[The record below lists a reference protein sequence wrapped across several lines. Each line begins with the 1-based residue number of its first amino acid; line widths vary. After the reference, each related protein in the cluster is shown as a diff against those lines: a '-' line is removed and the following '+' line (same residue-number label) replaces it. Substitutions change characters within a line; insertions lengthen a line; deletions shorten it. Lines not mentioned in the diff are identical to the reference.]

1 MDSVAGSAARKAL
14 GPALVAAALAVVA
27 ALALRYFFS
36 LPMPAE
42 LFADQATTRIP
53 LPLFEAMLATFGTA
67 AKHLYLIGV
76 LIGVAALTTL
86 LGVAY
91 AAIRSSAIGARKPR
105 NASAA
110 GIPSAGEA
118 LSYADAPIIVLALWL
133 LSTGAL
139 APLLGGGWFGAD
151 LEGGVTAALLSQ
163 LAPDI
168 VFALSFIWQTRSSRR
183 AWLEGLAAQEPG
195 ARLSRRLLLQQ
206 TTLAAV
212 TLAGGIAVWQ
222 ALTSGLGALV
232 GASPPHSA
240 APQVDLSNLPTRISP
255 PPVPVYTDFAPVTGQ
270 APEVTAAANF
280 YYVSKNLV
288 ADPEINGQSWQLAF
302 TGMVE
307 KPYTLTYA
315 QLRALPQVTQYH
327 TLECIS
333 NEVGGDLMSN
343 GFFTGVS
350 LADALNA
357 AGIRQDA
364 ASLIFKAADGY
375 SDSLHLAQALD
386 ERSLIVYLLDGQPLP
401 TSHGYP
407 ARLLIPGL
415 YGMKNGKWLTELSLA
430 ASDYSGYWEQRG
442 WTREAVVKMTSR
454 IDTPHDG
461 DLLVARP
468 MSVAGVAYA
477 GDQGIARV
485 DVSVDTGK
493 TWTPAKL
500 RRPLGALAW
509 TLWEYPWT
517 PAPGTH
523 TLLVRAID
531 STGAVQSYS
540 PAPPLPDGASGYH
553 TIMVTAR

>member
-76 LIGVAALTTL
+76 LIGEAALTTL

-195 ARLSRRLLLQQ
+195 ARLSRQIGR
-206 TTLAAV
+206 
-212 TLAGGIAVWQ
+212 
-222 ALTSGLGALV
+222 
-232 GASPPHSA
+232 ASC
-240 APQVDLSNLPTRISP
+240 R
-255 PPVPVYTDFAPVTGQ
+255 
-270 APEVTAAANF
+270 
-280 YYVSKNLV
+280 
-288 ADPEINGQSWQLAF
+288 
-302 TGMVE
+302 
-307 KPYTLTYA
+307 
-315 QLRALPQVTQYH
+315 
-327 TLECIS
+327 
-333 NEVGGDLMSN
+333 
-343 GFFTGVS
+343 
-350 LADALNA
+350 
-357 AGIRQDA
+357 
-364 ASLIFKAADGY
+364 
-375 SDSLHLAQALD
+375 
-386 ERSLIVYLLDGQPLP
+386 ERV
-401 TSHGYP
+401 
-407 ARLLIPGL
+407 
-415 YGMKNGKWLTELSLA
+415 
-430 ASDYSGYWEQRG
+430 
-442 WTREAVVKMTSR
+442 
-454 IDTPHDG
+454 
-461 DLLVARP
+461 
-468 MSVAGVAYA
+468 
-477 GDQGIARV
+477 
-485 DVSVDTGK
+485 
-493 TWTPAKL
+493 
-500 RRPLGALAW
+500 
-509 TLWEYPWT
+509 
-517 PAPGTH
+517 
-523 TLLVRAID
+523 
-531 STGAVQSYS
+531 
-540 PAPPLPDGASGYH
+540 
-553 TIMVTAR
+553 

>member
-1 MDSVAGSAARKAL
+1 MVSKPGNSTARSAARAAL

-27 ALALRYFFS
+27 ALGLRYFIS

-53 LPLFEAMLATFGTA
+53 LPLFEGMLATFGTA
-67 AKHLYLIGV
+67 AKHLYLLAALVGE
-76 LIGVAALTTL
+76 AALTALVGLAYVATRAKIANVRQRPFDGA
-86 LGVAY
+86 LGYLDV
-91 AAIRSSAIGARKPR
+91 P
-105 NASAA
+105 
-110 GIPSAGEA
+110 
-118 LSYADAPIIVLALWL
+118 PIALALWL
-133 LSTGAL
+133 LSVGAL
-139 APLLGGGWFGAD
+139 APLLGGGWLGAD
-151 LEGGVTAALLSQ
+151 LAGGVSMALLSQ

-168 VFALSFIWQTRSSRR
+168 VFAVVFVWQTRESRR
-183 AWLEGLAAQEPG
+183 TVQEGLASGEPG

-206 TTLAAV
+206 TTLAGV
-212 TLAGGIAVWQ
+212 TLAGGLAVWQ

-232 GASPPHSA
+232 GASPPGSSA
-240 APQVDLSNLPTRISP
+240 ASVTLTNLPTQITP
-255 PPVPVYTDFAPVTGQ
+255 PPTPIYSEFAPVTGQ
-270 APEVTAAANF
+270 APEVTAAADF
-280 YYVSKNLV
+280 YYVSKNL
-288 ADPEINGQSWQLAF
+288 AGDPMVNGQDWRLAF
-302 TGMVE
+302 TGMVD

-343 GFFTGVS
+343 GYFTGVS

-357 AGIRQDA
+357 AGIQQGA

-401 TSHGYP
+401 TAHGFP

-415 YGMKNGKWLTELSLA
+415 YGMKNGKWLTELSVA
-430 ASDYSGYWEQRG
+430 AGDYDGYWEQRG
-442 WTREAVVKMTSR
+442 WTREAKIKMTSR

-468 MSVAGVAYA
+468 MSIAGVAYSGA
-477 GDQGIARV
+477 QGIARV
-485 DVSVDTGK
+485 DVSVDAGK
-493 TWTPAKL
+493 TWSPAQM

-517 PAPGTH
+517 PTPGSH
-523 TLLVRAID
+523 TLIVRAID
-531 STGAVQSYS
+531 LQGAVQSYAS
-540 PAPPLPDGASGYH
+540 APPLPDGASGYH
-553 TIMVTAR
+553 VIAVTAR